1 MRLAA
6 AELRHQPF
14 DDVLVILE
22 LALLAQSLTHA
33 VFKQRVAVARPLAL
47 DLVADGGSRLGQLRH
62 IGRHMPDHLGHHRTL
77 WRAHGSEDRAIGQR
91 ESFMYLTG
99 RAYAFD

>member
-14 DDVLVILE
+14 DDVLVILG

-47 DLVADGGSRLGQLRH
+47 DLVADGGSSLGQLRH
-62 IGRHMPDHLGHHRTL
+62 IGRHVPNHLGYDRTL
-77 WRAHGSEDRAIGQR
+77 RRAQGTKGRAIGQR
-91 ESFMYLTG
+91 ETLVYVTS
-99 RAYAFD
+99 RAQA